1 MAAALEAPTTF
12 HMLNDPACSS
22 SKEIYMI
29 MKYYS
34 SLAKQERQEDTSANA
49 IGSSA
54 VPVPEIPSQ
63 EDTISSD
70 DEELLGQLIYNSS
83 RTAQLRREQQQRQD
97 KIEEDAAP
105 QQTNPHVTHQSS
117 ISHEVR
123 KRKSLRS
130 SEKE

>member
-34 SLAKQERQEDTSANA
+34 SLAKQGRREDTSADA
-49 IGSSA
+49 ICSSA
-54 VPVPEIPSQ
+54 VPEIPSQ

-97 KIEEDAAP
+97 KMEEEAAP
-105 QQTNPHVTHQSS
+105 QRTNPPVTHKSS
-117 ISHEVR
+117 ISQKVS
-123 KRKSLRS
+123 KRKSS
-130 SEKE
+130 